1 MRPSSYALELVYSS
15 LCTPE
20 LVSAR
25 DYALEIVRNLA
36 SARIGLRKAGVVM
49 VVPYLEAS
57 YLEVAPYLEARRRRT
72 SRWTLRAD
80 RATRPPGVGG
90 PGGSVASSAVHG
102 GNGIDLPLE
111 GPQPRPHG

>member
-1 MRPSSYALELVYSS
+1 
-15 LCTPE
+15 
-20 LVSAR
+20 
-25 DYALEIVRNLA
+25 
-36 SARIGLRKAGVVM
+36 M
-49 VVPYLEAS
+49 VVPYLEASYLEVAPHLEATCLKAPYLEVAPCLEAPYLEVAPYLEASYLEVAPYLEAS

-111 GPQPRPHG
+111 GP